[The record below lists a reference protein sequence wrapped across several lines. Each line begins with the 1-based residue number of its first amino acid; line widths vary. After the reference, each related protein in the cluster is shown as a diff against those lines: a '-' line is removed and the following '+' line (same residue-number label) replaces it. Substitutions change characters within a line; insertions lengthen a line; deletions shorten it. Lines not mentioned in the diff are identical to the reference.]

1 MTNQYD
7 LAEFTGFTESEVQG
21 LCKKY
26 HMSFPEMKKWYDGYD
41 VNGTSIYNPK
51 SVVSAI
57 VKKEFDDYWSK
68 TESYDAL
75 KEYIERDF
83 FGLHDTIT
91 RLIAGERIEVDPTT
105 FVNDMVTFQ
114 TQDDILTLLIH
125 LGYLSYDKKTMN
137 AFIPNHEVR
146 QRFISTV
153 KALKWT
159 HVISDIRQS
168 DALLK
173 YTLEQNAEKVSEIL
187 RQVHSENTS
196 LIQYNN
202 ENSIACVLAL
212 AFYSAQD
219 TYAIYRELQ
228 GGEGFADKVWMK
240 CWCLTII

>member
-1 MTNQYD
+1 
-7 LAEFTGFTESEVQG
+7 
-21 LCKKY
+21 
-26 HMSFPEMKKWYDGYD
+26 
-41 VNGTSIYNPK
+41 
-51 SVVSAI
+51 
-57 VKKEFDDYWSK
+57 
-68 TESYDAL
+68 
-75 KEYIERDF
+75 
-83 FGLHDTIT
+83 
-91 RLIAGERIEVDPTT
+91 
-105 FVNDMVTFQ
+105 MVTFQ

-146 QRFISTV
+146 QHFISTV

-228 GGEGFADKVWMK
+228 GGEGFADLVFVPRAGNANPAMIVELKWNQNAGIALNQIKDRNYLQSLKNYHGRVLFVGINYDK
-240 CWCLTII
+240 KKKLHECRFQTTEIK